1 MKTYIVLIDVDGFDE
16 PRKLCEN
23 LENTKFNSSVQATAI
38 DVLINVIQK
47 LGITTELS
55 KFIEVEPISDFMD
68 RVNDEQF
75 KNIGYDTQYFMSYV
89 YA

>member
-1 MKTYIVLIDVDGFDE
+1 MKTYIVLIDVDGFNE
-16 PRKLCEN
+16 ARKLCEN
-23 LENTKFNSSVQATAI
+23 LENTKFNIGGSVQATAI
-38 DVLINVIQK
+38 DVLMNVIQK

-75 KNIGYDTQYFMSYV
+75 NDTQYFMSYV

>member
-1 MKTYIVLIDVDGFDE
+1 MKTYIVLIDVDGFHE
-16 PRKLCEN
+16 ARKLCEN
-23 LENTKFNSSVQATAI
+23 LENTKFNIGGSVQAI

-75 KNIGYDTQYFMSYV
+75 NDTQYFMSYV

>member
-1 MKTYIVLIDVDGFDE
+1 MKTYIVLIDVDGFNE
-16 PRKLCEN
+16 ARKLCEN
-23 LENTKFNSSVQATAI
+23 LENTKFNIGGSVQATAI

-75 KNIGYDTQYFMSYV
+75 NDTQYFMSYV

>member
-16 PRKLCEN
+16 ARKLCEN
-23 LENTKFNSSVQATAI
+23 LENTKFNIGGSVQATAI

-75 KNIGYDTQYFMSYV
+75 NDTQYFMSYV

>member
-16 PRKLCEN
+16 SRKLCEN
-23 LENTKFNSSVQATAI
+23 LENTKFNIGGSVQATAI

-75 KNIGYDTQYFMSYV
+75 NDTQYFMSYV

>member
-16 PRKLCEN
+16 ARKLCEN
-23 LENTKFNSSVQATAI
+23 LENTKFNIGGSVQATAI
-38 DVLINVIQK
+38 DVLMNVIQK

-68 RVNDEQF
+68 RVNDGQF
-75 KNIGYDTQYFMSYV
+75 NEMQYFMSYV

>member
-23 LENTKFNSSVQATAI
+23 LESTKFNIGEIVQATAI
-38 DVLINVIQK
+38 DVLMNVIQK

-68 RVNDEQF
+68 RVNDGQF
-75 KNIGYDTQYFMSYV
+75 NEMQYFMSYV

>member
-1 MKTYIVLIDVDGFDE
+1 MKTYIVLIDVDGFNE
-16 PRKLCEN
+16 ARKLCEN
-23 LENTKFNSSVQATAI
+23 LENTKFNIGGSVQAI

-75 KNIGYDTQYFMSYV
+75 NDTQYFMSYV